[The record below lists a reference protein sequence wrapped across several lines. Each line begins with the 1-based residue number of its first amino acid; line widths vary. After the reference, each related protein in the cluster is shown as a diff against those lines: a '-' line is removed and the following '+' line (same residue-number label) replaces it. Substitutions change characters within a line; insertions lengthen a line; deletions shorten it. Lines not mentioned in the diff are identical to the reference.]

1 MNIRRFRKL
10 SRPAD
15 SCFVLLLSILTNIYM
30 KQEAQVMEKAI
41 LANIPDCWR
50 AKTSGLELSL
60 ALAADPRVNLAAEK
74 ADRPKELA
82 WHVGKALSE

>member
-1 MNIRRFRKL
+1 
-10 SRPAD
+10 
-15 SCFVLLLSILTNIYM
+15 M
-30 KQEAQVMEKAI
+30 KKEARVMEKAI

-60 ALAADPRVNLAAEK
+60 ALAADPRVNLAADK

-82 WHVGKALSE
+82 WHMGKALPE